1 MTDFSR
7 FGALQAVTYTVKVV
21 VSKMARDRHI
31 VTIHHRKYHMAYLFV
46 PFQMNLDDPEGHW
59 PNAGLI
65 KCNSTNVCAIFCT
78 VLTNT
83 RVARSLGDSG
93 VSCPLRLMLIITIIF
108 SILSVGLVTFTF
120 SPLIAAPTE
129 IKLNT
134 KAYVQPAGSKTR
146 ESERKRERFIR
157 RHTTCGGG
165 LAYANS
171 NIKIIC
177 RLQLCTVE
185 SSNYNE

>member
-7 FGALQAVTYTVKVV
+7 FGALQAVMYTVKVV

-108 SILSVGLVTFTF
+108 SILSIGLVTFT
-120 SPLIAAPTE
+120 
-129 IKLNT
+129 
-134 KAYVQPAGSKTR
+134 V
-146 ESERKRERFIR
+146 
-157 RHTTCGGG
+157 
-165 LAYANS
+165 
-171 NIKIIC
+171 
-177 RLQLCTVE
+177 
-185 SSNYNE
+185 